1 MNVKI
6 GGKVQLLYFSGAIN
20 NDHVF
25 IVGTPS
31 SDDCNLILEEISRIN
46 NEHTNDLR
54 MALKNLSLE
63 IEKRIAA
70 DSRFFDE
77 LTRLN
82 NELIMAKRELTQKNL
97 ELEAVNRELQR
108 CNIELENAHN
118 ILQNREKLSIVGQM
132 AAGMAHEV
140 KNPLTAVRGMAQLL
154 KERCAP
160 EHSRLADAI
169 IEETHRA

>member
-1 MNVKI
+1 
-6 GGKVQLLYFSGAIN
+6 
-20 NDHVF
+20 
-25 IVGTPS
+25 
-31 SDDCNLILEEISRIN
+31 
-46 NEHTNDLR
+46 

-169 IEETHRA
+169 IEETHRACRVINDYLQLARHKPPSLELQEVKKVVQEVWEIVEPLAGAAAQKTHGSI